1 MVVILYRDLL
11 RTKFVDQDSKQDA
24 DSSSHVDSTG
34 TICHGAI
41 TMGDSTALNQKGGRA
56 ELIAMDGIELHEDTS
71 KDRQFITALA
81 RGLEVLRCF
90 RPSDRHLGNQDIAER
105 TGLPKPTV
113 SRLTYT
119 LTRMG
124 YLYHDDKLGKYQLGS
139 GVLSLGYSFISNLDV
154 LKTARPLMQEL
165 ADYSHTVVSVG
176 TRDRLGMVY
185 LDGRH
190 STSATVSLRREPG
203 TRVPIATTAMGRALL
218 CGLPEHEREKLMEN
232 IRQRDPDRWTKNKA
246 GIEQAMRDYQERGF
260 CLSIGDWR
268 SDVNAVGVPMLPIA
282 GSRLLTFNCAAPSF
296 LLRQH
301 MLEDDIGPRLI
312 NLVRTIESGV
322 VRY

>member
-1 MVVILYRDLL
+1 MNDNTSINHKV
-11 RTKFVDQDSKQDA
+11 S
-24 DSSSHVDSTG
+24 
-34 TICHGAI
+34 
-41 TMGDSTALNQKGGRA
+41 RA
-56 ELIAMDGIELHEDTS
+56 ELIARDGIDLMEDSS
-71 KDRQFITALA
+71 KDRQFVTALA

-90 RPSDRHLGNQDIAER
+90 KPNDRHLGNQDIAVR

-124 YLYHDDKLGKYQLGS
+124 YLYHDEKLGKYQLGS
-139 GVLSLGYSFISNLDV
+139 GVLSLGFSFLTNMDV
-154 LKTARPLMQEL
+154 LKIARPLMQQL

-176 TRDRLGMVY
+176 SRDRLGMVY

-190 STSATVSLRREPG
+190 SVDATVSLRREPG
-203 TRVPIATTAMGRALL
+203 TMVPIATTAMGRALL
-218 CGLPEHEREKLMEN
+218 CGLPEAEREKLMDN
-232 IRQRDPDRWTKNKA
+232 IRQRDPSQWPKHKA
-246 GIEQAMRDYQERGF
+246 GIEQALRDYHEHGF
-260 CLSIGDWR
+260 CMSTGDWR

-312 NLVRTIESGV
+312 NLVRTIEAEAAG
-322 VRY
+322 Y

>member
-1 MVVILYRDLL
+1 MAGTERPHQPNSGFAPSAIAPEQQPM
-11 RTKFVDQDSKQDA
+11 DQNPLHCSRGSK
-24 DSSSHVDSTG
+24 
-34 TICHGAI
+34 
-41 TMGDSTALNQKGGRA
+41 A
-56 ELIAMDGIELHEDTS
+56 ELIARDGIDLLEDNN
-71 KDRQFITALA
+71 KDRQFVTALA

-90 RPSDRHLGNQDIAER
+90 KPRDRHLGNQDIAER
-105 TGLPKPTV
+105 TGLPKPTI

-124 YLYHDDKLGKYQLGS
+124 YLYHDEKLGKYQLGS
-139 GVLSLGYSFISNLDV
+139 AVLSLGYSCLTSMDV
-154 LKTARPLMQEL
+154 LKIARPLMQSL

-190 STSATVSLRREPG
+190 STAATVSLRREPG

-218 CGLPEHEREKLMEN
+218 CGLSEHERDKLLDN
-232 IRQRDPDRWTKNKA
+232 IHQRDPDLWPKHKA
-246 GIEQAMRDYQERGF
+246 GIEQALRDYQDHGF

-282 GSRLLTFNCAAPSF
+282 GSRLLTFNCAAPAF
-296 LLRQH
+296 ILRQH
-301 MLEDDIGPRLI
+301 MLEDDIGPRLV
-312 NLVRTIESGV
+312 NLVRTIESEV
-322 VRY
+322 ARY

>member
-1 MVVILYRDLL
+1 MNDN
-11 RTKFVDQDSKQDA
+11 
-24 DSSSHVDSTG
+24 
-34 TICHGAI
+34 
-41 TMGDSTALNQKGGRA
+41 TALDNGGSRA
-56 ELIAMDGIELHEDTS
+56 ELIALDGLDPLEQGS
-71 KDRQFITALA
+71 KDRQFVTALA

-90 RPSDRHLGNQDIAER
+90 KPRDRHLGNQDIAER

-124 YLYHDDKLGKYQLGS
+124 YLYHDEKLGKYQLGT
-139 GVLSLGYSFISNLDV
+139 GVLSLGFSLLTNMDV
-154 LKTARPLMQEL
+154 LKIARPLMQEL

-176 TRDRLGMVY
+176 TRDRLGMIY

-190 STSATVSLRREPG
+190 STDATVSLRREPG

-218 CGLPEHEREKLMEN
+218 CGLPENEQQALMNN
-232 IRQRDPDRWTKNKA
+232 IRQRDPVNWPRHKA
-246 GIEQAMRDYQERGF
+246 GIEQALRDYRERGF
-260 CLSIGDWR
+260 CLSTGDWR

-296 LLRQH
+296 VLRQH

-312 NLVRTIESGV
+312 NLVRTIEAEAA
-322 VRY
+322 RY

>member
-1 MVVILYRDLL
+1 MNEN
-11 RTKFVDQDSKQDA
+11 
-24 DSSSHVDSTG
+24 
-34 TICHGAI
+34 
-41 TMGDSTALNQKGGRA
+41 TALSHRGSKA
-56 ELIAMDGIELHEDTS
+56 ELIAMDGIDLLEDCS
-71 KDRQFITALA
+71 KDRQFVTALA

-124 YLYHDDKLGKYQLGS
+124 YLYHDEKLGKYQLGS
-139 GVLSLGYSFISNLDV
+139 GVLSLGYSFLTNMDV
-154 LKTARPLMQEL
+154 LKIARPLMQEL

-176 TRDRLGMVY
+176 SRDRLGMVY

-190 STSATVSLRREPG
+190 SITATVSLRREPG

-218 CGLPEHEREKLMEN
+218 CGLPEDERDKLMDN
-232 IRQRDPDRWTKNKA
+232 IRQKDPVRWPKHKA
-246 GIEQAMRDYQERGF
+246 GIEQALRDYNERGF

-282 GSRLLTFNCAAPSF
+282 GCRLLTFNCAAPSF

-301 MLEDDIGPRLI
+301 MLEDDIGPRLV
-312 NLVRTIESGV
+312 NLVRTIESEV
-322 VRY
+322 ARY

>member
-1 MVVILYRDLL
+1 M
-11 RTKFVDQDSKQDA
+11 S
-24 DSSSHVDSTG
+24 
-34 TICHGAI
+34 
-41 TMGDSTALNQKGGRA
+41 DSTAVNKRA
-56 ELIAMDGIELHEDTS
+56 NKADLIALDGIDALGEAS
-71 KDRQFITALA
+71 NDRQFVTALA

-90 RPSDRHLGNQDIAER
+90 RPRDRHLGNQEIAER

-124 YLYHDDKLGKYQLGS
+124 YLYHDEKLGKYQLGT
-139 GVLSLGYSFISNLDV
+139 GVLSLGFSLLTNMDV
-154 LKTARPLMQEL
+154 LKIVRPLMQEL

-218 CGLPEHEREKLMEN
+218 CGLPEAEREQLMEH
-232 IRQRDPDRWTKNKA
+232 IRQRDPDNWSKHKA
-246 GIEQAMRDYQERGF
+246 GIEQALRDYQERGF

-268 SDVNAVGVPMLPIA
+268 SDVNAVGVPMPPIA
-282 GSRLLTFNCAAPSF
+282 GTRLLTFNCAAPGF
-296 LLRQH
+296 VLRQH
-301 MLEDDIGPRLI
+301 MIEDDIGPRLV
-312 NLVRTIESGV
+312 NLVRTLEAEV
-322 VRY
+322 AR

>member
-1 MVVILYRDLL
+1 MSVPDNKNSMAR
-11 RTKFVDQDSKQDA
+11 
-24 DSSSHVDSTG
+24 
-34 TICHGAI
+34 
-41 TMGDSTALNQKGGRA
+41 
-56 ELIAMDGIELHEDTS
+56 LISMDGIDSPADEG
-71 KDRQFITALA
+71 KDRQFVTSLA

-90 RPSDRHLGNQDIAER
+90 RPRDRHLGNQDIAER

-119 LTRMG
+119 LTCMG
-124 YLYHDDKLGKYQLGS
+124 YLYHDEKLGKYQLGT
-139 GVLSLGYSFISNLDV
+139 GVLSLGFSLLTNMDV
-154 LKTARPLMQEL
+154 LKIARPLMQEL
-165 ADYSHTVVSVG
+165 ADYSHAVVSVG

-190 STSATVSLRREPG
+190 STSATVSLRRDPG

-218 CGLPEHEREKLMEN
+218 CGLPESEREKLLDH
-232 IRQRDPDRWTKNKA
+232 IRQRHPDEWPKHKA
-246 GIEQAMRDYQERGF
+246 GIEQALRDYQQRGF

-282 GSRLLTFNCAAPSF
+282 GCRLLTFNCAAPSF

-301 MLEDDIGPRLI
+301 MLEDDIGPRLL
-312 NLVRTIESGV
+312 NLVRTIEAETAHN
-322 VRY
+322 

>member
-1 MVVILYRDLL
+1 MNDSPSAKHKGSKTGL
-11 RTKFVDQDSKQDA
+11 RAMEGVDP
-24 DSSSHVDSTG
+24 
-34 TICHGAI
+34 
-41 TMGDSTALNQKGGRA
+41 LA
-56 ELIAMDGIELHEDTS
+56 ENS
-71 KDRQFITALA
+71 QDRQFVTALA

-90 RPSDRHLGNQDIAER
+90 EPGDRHLGNLDIAER

-124 YLYHDDKLGKYQLGS
+124 YLYHNERLGKYQLGT
-139 GVLSLGYSFISNLDV
+139 GVLSLGHTLLNNMDM
-154 LKTARPLMQEL
+154 LKIARPLMQAL
-165 ADYSHTVVSVG
+165 ADYSHTQVSVG
-176 TRDRLGMVY
+176 TRDRLGMLY

-190 STSATVSLRREPG
+190 SAVANFTLPREPG
-203 TRVPIATTAMGRALL
+203 TRIPIATTAMGRALL
-218 CGLPEHEREKLMEN
+218 CGLPEDEREKLMDN
-232 IRQRDPDRWTKNKA
+232 IRQKDLAKWPKHKA
-246 GIEQAMRDYQERGF
+246 GIEQALRDYHERGF

-296 LLRQH
+296 VLRQH

-312 NLVRTIESGV
+312 NLVRTIESEAA
-322 VRY
+322 RY

>member
-1 MVVILYRDLL
+1 MNEN
-11 RTKFVDQDSKQDA
+11 A
-24 DSSSHVDSTG
+24 
-34 TICHGAI
+34 
-41 TMGDSTALNQKGGRA
+41 ALNHRGSKA
-56 ELIAMDGIELHEDTS
+56 ELIAMDGIDLLEDSS
-71 KDRQFITALA
+71 KDRQFVTALA

-90 RPSDRHLGNQDIAER
+90 KPSDRHLGNQDIAER

-124 YLYHDDKLGKYQLGS
+124 YLYHDEKLGKYQLGS
-139 GVLSLGYSFISNLDV
+139 GVLSLGYSFITNMDV
-154 LKTARPLMQEL
+154 LKIARPLMQEL

-176 TRDRLGMVY
+176 SRDRLGMVY

-190 STSATVSLRREPG
+190 SIAATVSLRREPG

-218 CGLPEHEREKLMEN
+218 CGLPEHEREKLM
-232 IRQRDPDRWTKNKA
+232 DKA
-246 GIEQAMRDYQERGF
+246 GIEQALRDYNERGF

-282 GSRLLTFNCAAPSF
+282 GCRLLTFNSAAPSF
-296 LLRQH
+296 VLRQH
-301 MLEDDIGPRLI
+301 MLEDDIGPRLV
-312 NLVRTIESGV
+312 NMVRTIESEV
-322 VRY
+322 ARY

>member
-1 MVVILYRDLL
+1 MNEN
-11 RTKFVDQDSKQDA
+11 
-24 DSSSHVDSTG
+24 
-34 TICHGAI
+34 
-41 TMGDSTALNQKGGRA
+41 TALSHRGSKA
-56 ELIAMDGIELHEDTS
+56 ELIARDGIDLLEDCS
-71 KDRQFITALA
+71 KDRQFVTALA

-124 YLYHDDKLGKYQLGS
+124 YLYHDEKLGKYQLGS
-139 GVLSLGYSFISNLDV
+139 GVLSLGFSFLTNMDV
-154 LKTARPLMQEL
+154 LKIARPLMQEL

-176 TRDRLGMVY
+176 SRDRLGMVY

-190 STSATVSLRREPG
+190 SITATVSLRREPG

-218 CGLPEHEREKLMEN
+218 CGLPEDERDKLMEN
-232 IRQRDPDRWTKNKA
+232 IRQRDPARWPKNKA
-246 GIEQAMRDYQERGF
+246 GIEQALRDYKERGF

-282 GSRLLTFNCAAPSF
+282 GCRLLTFNCAAPSF
-296 LLRQH
+296 VLRQH
-301 MLEDDIGPRLI
+301 MLEDDIGPRLV
-312 NLVRTIESGV
+312 NLVRTIESEAA
-322 VRY
+322 RY